1 MCKRGFHSN
10 EIKDYDKMVC
20 CITPRILRII
30 TDEAG
35 FRLKKSSGLFHEK
48 QPSRILRQRSKT
60 CELYGRQHLNMI
72 PTCG

>member
-20 CITPRILRII
+20 CITPRILHII
-30 TDEAG
+30 TDETG

-48 QPSRILRQRSKT
+48 
-60 CELYGRQHLNMI
+60 
-72 PTCG
+72 